1 MKEEFLMFEYTD
13 PDYNEL
19 DLDEEFNDHYEI
31 DDLENITEASDQ
43 NPYQWIDKDPLWQQG
58 WSL

>member
-1 MKEEFLMFEYTD
+1 MFEYTD